1 MTNAEKYKDE
11 IIAQMCKTI
20 HWTVRK
26 NTEKNTDEIVSCNEL
41 PCNECPFDERC
52 YSGKIEWLNSE
63 YKEQKEFTDDE
74 RKIIEL
80 LDRAEWV
87 ARDYDDSVWIYL
99 DKPYKKDDRW
109 WISGERFCLI
119 CLSAITS
126 LPFNAIKS
134 TDTEPTSRAEILGEE
149 K

>member
-11 IIAQMCKTI
+11 IFAQMCNTGD
-20 HWTVRK
+20 WAVNK
-26 NTEKNTDEIVSCNEL
+26 NT
-41 PCNECPFDERC
+41 
-52 YSGKIEWLNSE
+52 GKISSCCGLSCRECLFDTGLCKETMIKWLNSE
-63 YKEQKEFTDDE
+63 YREPKEFTDDE
-74 RKIIEL
+74 RKFIEL

-87 ARDYDDSVWIYL
+87 TKDYDDTLWVFSK
-99 DKPYKKDDRW
+99 KPHKESHGRW
-109 WISGERFCLI
+109 ASYGGHL

-126 LPFNAIKS
+126 LPFSAIKS